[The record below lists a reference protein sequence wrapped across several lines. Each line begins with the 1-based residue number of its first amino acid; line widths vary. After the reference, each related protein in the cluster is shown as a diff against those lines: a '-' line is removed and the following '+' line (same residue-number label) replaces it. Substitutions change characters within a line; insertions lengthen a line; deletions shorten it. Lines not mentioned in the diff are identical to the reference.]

1 MDAAPKNRDE
11 ACEYD
16 SCPANSGP
24 YGHNATDSHQNWVN
38 SYPLTSMRYGIDTF
52 SPVIFNG
59 APDLAVSGPNVGS
72 NLGVTVFFS
81 GTVGAASY
89 AAHKAGIPALAFSG
103 KSGDPTAWNA
113 SSSYPLTSQVYAQL
127 AIKVT
132 DRLLKAGTPYLPGD
146 VWLNVNFPEVS
157 ESKCSSAEDF
167 KFVLSR
173 IFDPVPLVSGDDIE
187 ICGDDHLPSETDVVN
202 TDGCYVSI
210 SVGNAESKRDA
221 NATMQGVVHGKL
233 GDFLTC
239 LP

>member
-1 MDAAPKNRDE
+1 MDDAPSNRDD

-24 YGHNATDSHQNWVN
+24 YGHNASDSHQNWVN
-38 SYPLTSMRYGIDTF
+38 SYPLTSMRYGIDNF
-52 SPVIFNG
+52 SPIIFNG

-89 AAHKAGIPALAFSG
+89 AAHNAGIPALAFSG

-127 AIKVT
+127 ATKVT
-132 DRLLKAGTPYLPGD
+132 DRVLKAGTPYLPED
-146 VWLNVNFPEVS
+146 VWLNVNFPEAS
-157 ESKCSSAEDF
+157 KSKCSSAEDF

-173 IFDPVPLVSGDDIE
+173 IFDHVPLVSDDDIE
-187 ICGDDHLPSETDVVN
+187 ICGDDHLPSETGVVN
-202 TDGCYVSI
+202 TDGCYASI

-233 GDFLTC
+233 GDLLTC